1 MFMSKRHP
9 PSLLLS
15 LASLV
20 ASDHAYRH
28 GDQFISFAKL
38 SAPYHGLY
46 SNANKGRQEK
56 GVEFGLR
63 ALVLPFID
71 NLNDRQMARCLTGKQ
86 GRQMLL

>member
-9 PSLLLS
+9 HSLLLS

-38 SAPYHGLY
+38 SAPYHGPY
-46 SNANKGRQEK
+46 ANKGRKEQ

-71 NLNDRQMARCLTGKQ
+71 NLSDRQMARCLTGKQ